1 MMAPLTTFNLQ
12 HFDLSDLIKAR
23 KLIVV
28 WFLASEM
35 DKLEF
40 PGAFVI
46 EIDWADYGDMSLQY
60 DINLGES
67 LEVSNEESID
77 ILDQTNIINP
87 VGSLLKTKRKV

>member
-1 MMAPLTTFNLQ
+1 
-12 HFDLSDLIKAR
+12 
-23 KLIVV
+23 
-28 WFLASEM
+28 M

-67 LEVSNEESID
+67 LEVSNEESIN
-77 ILDQTNIINP
+77 ILDLVKIVNP
-87 VGSLLKTKRKV
+87 VRSLLKTKRKVQFHPQTTWYGIRT